1 MSSMQEMIEQ
11 VLKSPGWGA
20 FEDLSAKSAGD
31 TARLMD
37 AAKQEAGLVAAAL
50 ATPEGEK
57 FLSWLI
63 GKTLMRPPAEGELGA
78 ATAEAYAIAKARREG
93 QNGLVFMILHAL
105 EVARDGTGRTAGAA

>member
-1 MSSMQEMIEQ
+1 
-11 VLKSPGWGA
+11 
-20 FEDLSAKSAGD
+20 
-31 TARLMD
+31 MD

-50 ATPEGEK
+50 TTPERQL
-57 FLSWLI
+57 FPSWLV
-63 GKTLMRPPAEGELGA
+63 GKTLMRPSAEGTLAA